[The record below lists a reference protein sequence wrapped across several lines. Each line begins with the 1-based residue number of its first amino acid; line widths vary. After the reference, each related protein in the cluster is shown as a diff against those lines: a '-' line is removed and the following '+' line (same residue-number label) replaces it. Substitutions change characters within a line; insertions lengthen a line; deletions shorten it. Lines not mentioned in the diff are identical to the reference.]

1 MNKNLPIPSGRAS
14 SPKPTDYA
22 AGGLKQTLHGTI
34 YQLQLLIFF
43 MKRAFDKGYDFRLA
57 TEMEAAEKFDDMVLR
72 YQVDGQNRYRFL
84 QAKHRQDEHRSVT
97 LSDLTNDSEGDFS
110 LLKYLASYLSIQ
122 KKDEF
127 KKAEKDFI
135 LCTNVDLDVDT
146 LKRDGT
152 FTVEEIADKDDL
164 ITIENSGKTPHLYRL
179 KIDEKSI
186 FYQKLRNNTEINR
199 LAKFLIERQNNGR
212 LDLSVDIFKRY
223 HIWLAQEVINTKNKK
238 FHTNFIS
245 GNKLSDTAQNFREV
259 FIQCAFE
266 NKDYQNDKNKLF
278 GSLRNKT
285 FSISKNFG
293 LRKEKSR
300 PQSPAEFHVSNSQ
313 IKDFFNQFILAVNQP
328 SEDKLRTIIES
339 EIGLQFNLLKSD
351 LVADNLQR
359 KMLDWFKEKKGRF
372 LSKQDGET
380 FFEDLL
386 KNIDTLKATG
396 LSMLSN
402 QLNAYD
408 IHFDQAPLELLQ
420 QHVENSEIQI
430 LHLISSENPRLTLIK
445 VYQLL
450 QLLPQYQRL
459 DSVLFTTDIM
469 NIEAIQQTLRNA
481 FSATDSHL
489 LLAIECSS
497 EKIGDTESLVN
508 QLTLILKKQPYK
520 KIIVISSEK
529 HPLPVAFQKNKHLS
543 YQSVSDF
550 CSFSELTRASQTNLL
565 DKEVIFQGQAVALKK
580 LITSTDPI
588 TLSLPLID
596 LIKGFTLEIGQ
607 PLPSVQSKVDG
618 YYIERYMAP
627 TFINNAII
635 RAKNAGIFKD
645 LIAIDEESFK
655 EMCLKNPK
663 SGVHWIQGVSDSL
676 IWRRSQGKVNQLH
689 LYIDVIPPHIYESD
703 EKSKKVF
710 ISLEQSEQ
718 QRVIMLSAAAGMGKS
733 TFFAH
738 IAQQLKIR
746 WPSYWI
752 IGVDLNYHV
761 EALRILQHGVIEN
774 TSPLDL
780 ITTFITESLLNLKT
794 SFEKKLL
801 YHALNS
807 SEASK
812 VILML
817 DGFDEIPTTC
827 QDPAIMLLKR
837 FLQNEKIQLW
847 VTIRSN
853 SSLEKELVQ
862 CLNQLPFSL
871 IPLSPTSQSKFL
883 GSKFKEEFM
892 NKGVVSELEKLK
904 HIVDNPL
911 QLQIFSEIYV
921 NLSEEG
927 NISQDFLTNLDVF
940 KLYQNFIITK
950 YSIFVDKLGESK
962 SQIKKI
968 LYEDISPQ
976 KNHQKLAFELLFPE
990 KKNSLLKEF
999 SLDTIKLMKDE
1010 ELVRFGM
1017 VNLEGNTL
1025 KFIHRNYAEYYIAEI
1040 FLKKLIDEKQ
1050 NHQMIYFLLRNILL
1064 ETNLQVVR
1072 MFLNENLKN
1081 SPLEI
1086 KINNLDYDLKNR
1098 NGDTCFHIAYI
1109 EKILI

>member
-43 MKRAFDKGYDFRLA
+43 MKRALDKGYDFRLA

-84 QAKHRQDEHRSVT
+84 QAKHRQDEHRSIT

-146 LKRDGT
+146 LKRNGT

-179 KIDEKSI
+179 KIDEKRI
-186 FYQKLRNNTEINR
+186 FYQQLRNNTEINR
-199 LAKFLIERQNNGR
+199 LAKLLIERQNNGR
-212 LDLSVDIFKRY
+212 LDLKVDVFKRY
-223 HIWLAQEVINTKNKK
+223 HIWLAKEVINTRNKK
-238 FHTNFIS
+238 FRVNFIS
-245 GNKLSDTAQNFREV
+245 GNKLSDTAKSFREV

-266 NKDYQNDKNKLF
+266 NEDYQNDESKLF
-278 GSLRNKT
+278 GSIKNKT
-285 FSISKNFG
+285 FFISKNFG
-293 LRKEKSR
+293 LEKENLQLQL
-300 PQSPAEFHVSNSQ
+300 PTEFHVSDSQ

-328 SEDKLRTIIES
+328 SEDKLRIIIES

-351 LVADNLQR
+351 LAADNLQR

-372 LSKQDGET
+372 LSKQDSKT

-386 KNIDTLKATG
+386 KNIDILKATG

-408 IHFDQAPLELLQ
+408 ICFDQAPLELLQ
-420 QHVENSEIQI
+420 RDVENSKIQI

-450 QLLPQYQRL
+450 QPLPQYQRL
-459 DSVLFTTDIM
+459 DSVLFTTIDTM
-469 NIEAIQQTLRNA
+469 NIEAIQQILRNA

-489 LLAIECSS
+489 LLVIECSS
-497 EKIGDTESLVN
+497 EKIGDTENLVD
-508 QLTLILKKQPYK
+508 QLTLILKEQPHK

-529 HPLPVAFQKNKHLS
+529 HPLPVALKNKHLS
-543 YQSVSDF
+543 CQSVSDF
-550 CSFSELTRASQTNLL
+550 CSFSELTSASQTNLL
-565 DKEVIFQGQAVALKK
+565 NKEVIFQGQALALKK

-596 LIKGFTLEIGQ
+596 LINLIKGFTLEIGQ

-635 RAKNAGIFKD
+635 RAKDAGIFKD
-645 LIAIDEESFK
+645 LIAGDEESFK

-663 SGVHWIQGVSDSL
+663 SRVHWIQEVSDSL
-676 IWRRSQGKVNQLH
+676 IWRRSQGKINQLH

-703 EKSKKVF
+703 EKSKEVF
-710 ISLEQSEQ
+710 ISLEQAEQ

-733 TFFAH
+733 TFFAY

-752 IGVDLNYHV
+752 IGVDLNHHV
-761 EALRILQHGVIEN
+761 EALRILQHEVIEN

-794 SFEKKLL
+794 SLEKNLL

-817 DGFDEIPTTC
+817 DGLDEIPMTC

-883 GSKFKEEFM
+883 GSKFK
-892 NKGVVSELEKLK
+892 K
-904 HIVDNPL
+904 
-911 QLQIFSEIYV
+911 
-921 NLSEEG
+921 
-927 NISQDFLTNLDVF
+927 
-940 KLYQNFIITK
+940 
-950 YSIFVDKLGESK
+950 
-962 SQIKKI
+962 
-968 LYEDISPQ
+968 
-976 KNHQKLAFELLFPE
+976 
-990 KKNSLLKEF
+990 
-999 SLDTIKLMKDE
+999 
-1010 ELVRFGM
+1010 
-1017 VNLEGNTL
+1017 
-1025 KFIHRNYAEYYIAEI
+1025 
-1040 FLKKLIDEKQ
+1040 
-1050 NHQMIYFLLRNILL
+1050 
-1064 ETNLQVVR
+1064 
-1072 MFLNENLKN
+1072 
-1081 SPLEI
+1081 
-1086 KINNLDYDLKNR
+1086 
-1098 NGDTCFHIAYI
+1098 
-1109 EKILI
+1109 